1 MTKAKFSITETGD
14 KVLRNCTS
22 FVFKGP
28 CDESFAVSM
37 VVLLAD
43 LDQIQDKSVR
53 SWVSVW
59 DTQPG
64 LTQDEA
70 LVARREAPV
79 LLAS

>member
-1 MTKAKFSITETGD
+1 
-14 KVLRNCTS
+14 
-22 FVFKGP
+22 
-28 CDESFAVSM
+28 M